1 MNNIIFL
8 VVLLLSFAKYSI
20 QDCCYTSKIVGDGQ
34 VSYLCDIVVK
44 PAAKEVQIT
53 YYDPYNVNQIDPFC
67 QIGTDTNTR
76 IVCNG
81 SSQAGS
87 FQTRLVFQDSAGSF
101 INSVDLDVRADGMRC
116 TKGYDNSCGDNGKIV
131 NQNPNDYCL
140 GFLGCY
146 PKMACYIA
154 LIVFV
159 ICIAGIVVAIIRR
172 NSGSGEK
179 AALDRPN
186 TKREHLDDRPDPIS
200 NYNTTTNK
208 ETLIQIDD
216 MPLDFKEAGTTNW
229 VNKKYNSGGKDLGL
243 GLGSGSGGFGSRSS
257 LLPTSNVTVINDP
270 NAGLNRG
277 RSVKRTQSTRSTK
290 KPRSNDP
297 NHLNAPPLPN
307 GSPLYSSSNLN
318 RNKSTRSVKS
328 TKSVKSSKS
337 IRKPKPS
344 DGSLGTSLTSKK
356 SIRNQH
362 QPSQKRYQIPSD
374 SESDS
379 DSDNEVLG
387 LRAKQPSMKRVNN
400 GSGSLPRKNY
410 HSTSVKGKA
419 SRY

>member
-1 MNNIIFL
+1 M
-8 VVLLLSFAKYSI
+8 VLLLSFAKYSI
-20 QDCCYTSKIVGDGQ
+20 QDCCYKAQIIGDGQ
-34 VSYLCDIVVK
+34 VSYYCDIEVM
-44 PAAKEVQIT
+44 PGAKQVDVSYTNAYTIT
-53 YYDPYNVNQIDPFC
+53 GIDQFC
-67 QIGTDTNTR
+67 SVSQDINNKVTCD
-76 IVCNG
+76 G
-81 SSQAGS
+81 STQLDS
-87 FQTRLVFQDSAGSF
+87 FKTRLVLQDPTGEF
-101 INSVDLDVRADGMRC
+101 INKIDLDVRADGMRC
-116 TKGYDNSCGDNGKIV
+116 QRTYDTC
-131 NQNPNDYCL
+131 NPNGTIDIPHPDDYCL

-154 LIVFV
+154 IGVFV
-159 ICIAGIVVAIIRR
+159 VCIIGIAVAVLRR

-186 TKREHLDDRPDPIS
+186 TKREHLDDRPDPIGNHTSS
-200 NYNTTTNK
+200 NNYASSNNNK

-229 VNKKYNSGGKDLGL
+229 VNKKYGSSGKDLGL
-243 GLGSGSGGFGSRSS
+243 GLGSGSGGFGSRTS

-270 NAGLNRG
+270 GAGLNRG
-277 RSVKRTQSTRSTK
+277 RSVKRTQSTKSTK

-307 GSPLYSSSNLN
+307 SSPLYSTSSLN

-328 TKSVKSSKS
+328 VKSVKSTKS
-337 IRKPKPS
+337 IRKARPS
-344 DGSLGTSLTSKK
+344 EGGSTSLAPKK

-362 QPSQKRYQIPSD
+362 QPSQKRYTIPSD

-400 GSGSLPRKNY
+400 GTGSLPRKA
-410 HSTSVKGKA
+410 HHTSVKGKT